1 MCIGRAA
8 RLCEYGQDILAIA
21 GTTRRETL
29 QQLNAVA
36 AQVGF
41 GIGAGVSVA
50 SSSSSS
56 SSSSSKASASSVNS
70 AHGSGSGGI
79 RESGADAS
87 DNGASSSS
95 SSSGAVRP
103 ALLIDGVALQLCL
116 EHAERQ
122 FMELALDAP
131 AVICCRCSP
140 TQKAQ
145 ARYDLGMEMK
155 RGNQ

>member
-56 SSSSSKASASSVNS
+56 SSSSKANASSVNS

-87 DNGASSSS
+87 DSGASSSS

-145 ARYDLGMEMK
+145 ACYDLGMEMK
-155 RGNQ
+155 RANQ